1 MRITLRSGTPAEDID
16 ELRALPDVEAVV
28 YADADHGFVH
38 DPARPAH
45 RPGDADDAWRRVREF
60 LA

>member
-1 MRITLRSGTPAEDID
+1 
-16 ELRALPDVEAVV
+16 LRAVDGVEVAL

-38 DPARPAH
+38 DPSRPNH
-45 RPGDADDAWRRVREF
+45 RPGDAADAWRQVIEF